1 MEKEDRFNA
10 LESAASKVEYVLF
23 SPIQGQISSLFDPGQ
38 KHFGVDVPAKTN
50 TPVKAISDGRV
61 LFSEWTIDT
70 GFVLIIEHSFNLI
83 SVYKH
88 NSLGLSSQG
97 DFVKAGQAIA
107 LSGNTG
113 ELSTGPHLH
122 FELWNDGN
130 PVDPLEYISF
140 E

>member
-1 MEKEDRFNA
+1 
-10 LESAASKVEYVLF
+10 
-23 SPIQGQISSLFDPGQ
+23 LFDPGQ

>member
-1 MEKEDRFNA
+1 M
-10 LESAASKVEYVLF
+10 
-23 SPIQGQISSLFDPGQ
+23 
-38 KHFGVDVPAKTN
+38 
-50 TPVKAISDGRV
+50 SDGCRRRPFPIR
-61 LFSEWTIDT
+61 FSSFRHAPTT
-70 GFVLIIEHSFNLI
+70 GEHHSVRELIEHSFGLT

-88 NSLGLSSQG
+88 NSTGLVNQG
-97 DFVKAGQAIA
+97 DYVNSGQAVA

-122 FELWNDGN
+122 FELWSDGN

>member
-1 MEKEDRFNA
+1 MDIP
-10 LESAASKVEYVLF
+10 ASN
-23 SPIQGQISSLFDPGQ
+23 
-38 KHFGVDVPAKTN
+38 N
-50 TPVKAISDGRV
+50 TPIKAVSDGRV
-61 LFSEWTIDT
+61 IFSEWTIDT
-70 GFVLIIEHSFNLI
+70 GYVIIIEHSFGLT

-88 NSLGLSSQG
+88 NSTGLVNQG
-97 DFVKAGQAIA
+97 DYVNSGQAVA

-122 FELWNDGN
+122 FELWSDGN